1 MQVFPP
7 ERIHCDESGWCDLL
21 EDHKSL
27 REQLEEYIR
36 KYVEGVPHL
45 VGEGGR
51 GEWRT
56 PILVAPYGSG
66 KTTLMR
72 YLFRYCWRQLKVPA
86 LLVNLSE
93 IVEFARQQG
102 LRGKVAEDKLSGI
115 IKEFFEWKLN
125 EIKIS
130 IERNKKL
137 PDEFAPYGKK
147 LEEYLL
153 PASELVNIIEKY
165 NAGGTGVL
173 FIDEVEEAY
182 KDLTAIISYETSPFR
197 GLADKI
203 KDRASSVFTILAF
216 GPSAAL
222 REVSSGPTAWR
233 IVRLDIP
240 FLSKE
245 NIKRILEQQL
255 EIKNDYLDLLSN
267 TVWWLSRGRI
277 AWVYKLINEKVPS
290 NIVNSLSGNKID
302 LLKDVLTSDALSA
315 TQIIEGVPLLD
326 GHELQQ
332 LLRYATEEKYAK
344 LLLIASALV
353 GPIPVDQ
360 LRKWGI
366 DEDTQHFA
374 PRSWFVVE
382 QVFCSVEDL
391 TAAIAGTLK
400 KRLEEKGLKEEAVK
414 RAESL
419 VRKVLSAWS
428 LEGKLLYNPEALK
441 SLKDLAADYAY
452 DVYRDEPEIGEA
464 LRELRLETL
473 NIRTETAGT
482 LYAAL
487 SPTCIKTIFP
497 PAVLVPTFGAAKE
510 VRVKELYDE
519 VDKLLDDLDELDKYS
534 TKVKNILNLSALKE
548 SLMFV
553 YPSKARKKEIRRA
566 VLEYFK
572 KTKERI
578 IVLLVGPE
586 KNSEELMKELGDSML
601 FKTIAYAA
609 PLTERAAVYL
619 ASLLYNLAH
628 EESYI
633 EELARGSE
641 KVDKLDRS
649 VFEWYNYLLR
659 VQINEA
665 QIKMRDRD
673 KILDE
678 DILNSIGSI
687 LEAKG
692 REVGSLQAYLFY
704 LNAAFP
710 ENINYLD
717 KVIEYLKNTRKSYE
731 ELIKIISRE
740 IYPEGLDVRKVLDD
754 ELFSDINLICDY
766 GRRFL
771 KRVADLNSKIEKTES
786 LRNLINEISDLMSFL
801 DTIVY
806 SDKFIDNVN
815 QTANLVK
822 DIIVKSSEYVSESI
836 IKDLAYILIS
846 HILKGK
852 DLDIQPSTIN
862 EVPIKL
868 NNFIAGFIY
877 PAIRALDRV
886 ERSLKNFEVDIS
898 YRISEISGALQSL
911 MKNINDLKELAR
923 IREET
928 GMKVKVKEYL
938 LRLSLID
945 GIRLEGGRQAKS
957 TKGFLSAFVENIF
970 NHDEYILSLKEKIE
984 NIEKSLEKFENVM
997 KEIGDQSKLLESAN
1011 ITHDELMVSIKYD
1024 LSLLSE
1030 MRIYEMDQYIENI
1043 YEIINTMVTKLKSF
1057 ENEMSKHSDPRM
1069 ERLISKILSDVYGG

>member
-1 MQVFPP
+1 
-7 ERIHCDESGWCDLL
+7 
-21 EDHKSL
+21 
-27 REQLEEYIR
+27 
-36 KYVEGVPHL
+36 
-45 VGEGGR
+45 
-51 GEWRT
+51 
-56 PILVAPYGSG
+56 
-66 KTTLMR
+66 
-72 YLFRYCWRQLKVPA
+72 
-86 LLVNLSE
+86 
-93 IVEFARQQG
+93 
-102 LRGKVAEDKLSGI
+102 
-115 IKEFFEWKLN
+115 
-125 EIKIS
+125 
-130 IERNKKL
+130 
-137 PDEFAPYGKK
+137 
-147 LEEYLL
+147 
-153 PASELVNIIEKY
+153 
-165 NAGGTGVL
+165 
-173 FIDEVEEAY
+173 
-182 KDLTAIISYETSPFR
+182 
-197 GLADKI
+197 
-203 KDRASSVFTILAF
+203 
-216 GPSAAL
+216 
-222 REVSSGPTAWR
+222 
-233 IVRLDIP
+233 
-240 FLSKE
+240 
-245 NIKRILEQQL
+245 
-255 EIKNDYLDLLSN
+255 
-267 TVWWLSRGRI
+267 
-277 AWVYKLINEKVPS
+277 
-290 NIVNSLSGNKID
+290 
-302 LLKDVLTSDALSA
+302 
-315 TQIIEGVPLLD
+315 
-326 GHELQQ
+326 
-332 LLRYATEEKYAK
+332 
-344 LLLIASALV
+344 
-353 GPIPVDQ
+353 
-360 LRKWGI
+360 
-366 DEDTQHFA
+366 
-374 PRSWFVVE
+374 
-382 QVFCSVEDL
+382 
-391 TAAIAGTLK
+391 
-400 KRLEEKGLKEEAVK
+400 
-414 RAESL
+414 
-419 VRKVLSAWS
+419 
-428 LEGKLLYNPEALK
+428 
-441 SLKDLAADYAY
+441 
-452 DVYRDEPEIGEA
+452 VYRDEPQIGEA
-464 LRELRLETL
+464 LRELRLEAL
-473 NIRTETAGT
+473 NISTETAGT
-482 LYAAL
+482 LHVAL

-534 TKVKNILNLSALKE
+534 KKIKNILNLSSKE

-678 DILNSIGSI
+678 DILNSIESI

-717 KVIEYLKNTRKSYE
+717 KIIEYLKNTRKSYE

-771 KRVADLNSKIEKTES
+771 KRVTDLNSKIEKTDG

-815 QTANLVK
+815 QAANLVK
-822 DIIVKSSEYVSESI
+822 DIIVKSSENVSESI
-836 IKDLAYILIS
+836 AKDLAYILIS

-852 DLDIQPSTIN
+852 DLDIQPNTIN

-886 ERSLKNFEVDIS
+886 ERPLKNFEVDIS
-898 YRISEISGALQSL
+898 YRISEISDALQSL

-923 IREET
+923 IKEET
-928 GMKVKVKEYL
+928 GMKVKVKECL

-957 TKGFLSAFVENIF
+957 TKGFLSAFVENIY
-970 NHDEYILSLKEKIE
+970 NHDEYIRSFKEKIE
-984 NIEKSLEKFENVM
+984 NIEKSLEKFENVI
-997 KEIGDQSKLLESAN
+997 KEIGDQSKLLENAN
-1011 ITHDELMVSIKYD
+1011 ITHDELLVSIKYD

-1057 ENEMSKHSDPRM
+1057 ENEILKHSDPRM